1 MGSFGLA
8 LCAFAEAASKS
19 QSGKRTIQR
28 IAPRPAN
35 LMADTTYTFAV
46 AALDRLDRDARK
58 RNRRRTAT
66 TAGDAPFRSQRV
78 GQTRG
83 DAHTRTFLDMHWI
96 LLAGFIAAHVLAY
109 IAVFRHLKVFAAE
122 RTIAIYHGLA
132 FAAVFAFARGT
143 IGFAASCG
151 LLALQYVYSLS
162 FLELWT
168 LAEGSYSL
176 QILLRVSRQASISR
190 EEILASCEAIGADK
204 KRNRLHDLQ
213 SLRLIAEDP
222 DGTVKISAMGRMLV
236 DTLSLIMRLTTI
248 REAG

>member
-1 MGSFGLA
+1 
-8 LCAFAEAASKS
+8 
-19 QSGKRTIQR
+19 
-28 IAPRPAN
+28 
-35 LMADTTYTFAV
+35 
-46 AALDRLDRDARK
+46 
-58 RNRRRTAT
+58 
-66 TAGDAPFRSQRV
+66 
-78 GQTRG
+78 
-83 DAHTRTFLDMHWI
+83 MHWI

-122 RTIAIYHGLA
+122 RAIAIYHGLA
-132 FAAVFAFARGT
+132 FAAVFVVVVVAFARGT

-151 LLALQYVYSLS
+151 LLALQYLYSLS

-176 QILLRVSRQASISR
+176 QILLRVSRQASVSR

-213 SLRLIAEDP
+213 ALGLIAQDP
-222 DGTVKISAMGRMLV
+222 DGTFKLAAMGRMLV
-236 DTLSLIMRLTTI
+236 DMLSLIMRLTTI

>member
-1 MGSFGLA
+1 
-8 LCAFAEAASKS
+8 
-19 QSGKRTIQR
+19 
-28 IAPRPAN
+28 
-35 LMADTTYTFAV
+35 
-46 AALDRLDRDARK
+46 
-58 RNRRRTAT
+58 
-66 TAGDAPFRSQRV
+66 
-78 GQTRG
+78 
-83 DAHTRTFLDMHWI
+83 MHWI
-96 LLAGFIAAHVLAY
+96 LLAGFIVAHVLAY
-109 IAVFRHLKVFAAE
+109 IAIFRHLKVFAAE

-132 FAAVFAFARGT
+132 FAAVFAVVVVAFARGT

-190 EEILASCEAIGADK
+190 EEILASCEAIGSDK

-213 SLRLIAEDP
+213 SLRLIAEGP
-222 DGTVKISAMGRMLV
+222 DGTFKLSAMGRILV
-236 DTLSLIMRLTTI
+236 DMLSLVMRLTTI